1 MGEVMAGARA
11 LPRPYSFPWGGG
23 QVVEEASVAGEW
35 HEPTIQ
41 LLESDEGGLSV
52 RFCSYTHSGRFQR
65 NPLVVSADDL
75 QGLRKA
81 LEQTPRL
88 RELLSIVLRPSGP

>member
-1 MGEVMAGARA
+1 M
-11 LPRPYSFPWGGG
+11 
-23 QVVEEASVAGEW
+23 VEEASVNGEW

-41 LLESDEGGLSV
+41 LLESDDGDLSV

-75 QGLRKA
+75 AA
-81 LEQTPRL
+81 LSAALDQTPRL
-88 RELLSIVLRPSGP
+88 RELLSLVLRPSGP